1 MNDQNTGESPRE
13 SGDSRK
19 ISGGTGAIVAQ
30 GDSAQTIYS
39 YDLTGEK
46 ARIPEDE
53 LVAVGQEFERKIRG
67 RQEWV
72 RTALAVGAFLSL
84 VAFLGFLMGSV
95 YSKITVDNIEKI
107 ATVVV
112 TPLTGIVGTII
123 GFYFAERRS
132 GGTRE
137 LL

>member
-1 MNDQNTGESPRE
+1 MSDQRAEGPQPESVVDRNG
-13 SGDSRK
+13 GDVV
-19 ISGGTGAIVAQ
+19 GGAPSPAAYT
-30 GDSAQTIYS
+30 
-39 YDLTGEK
+39 YDLTTKERP
-46 ARIPEDE
+46 RIPEGQ
-53 LVAVGQEFERKIRG
+53 LVAVAPFEQTILG

-72 RTALAVGAFLSL
+72 RTALAVGAFSSL
-84 VAFLGFLMGSV
+84 VAVLAFLLGSV
-95 YSKITVDNIEKI
+95 YKEVTIDNIEKV

-137 LL
+137 PTE

>member
-1 MNDQNTGESPRE
+1 MPLSFRQRM
-13 SGDSRK
+13 
-19 ISGGTGAIVAQ
+19 
-30 GDSAQTIYS
+30 
-39 YDLTGEK
+39 LT
-46 ARIPEDE
+46 
-53 LVAVGQEFERKIRG
+53 

-84 VAFLGFLMGSV
+84 VAILISLLASV
-95 YSKITVDNIEKI
+95 FSELTAENIEKV

-132 GGTRE
+132 DGEANADSDPGRDIRR
-137 LL
+137 

>member
-1 MNDQNTGESPRE
+1 MNDQNSGASPPE
-13 SGDSRK
+13 SGDN
-19 ISGGTGAIVAQ
+19 
-30 GDSAQTIYS
+30 AQTIYS
-39 YDLTGEK
+39 FDLSGEK
-46 ARIPEDE
+46 AHIPEDR
-53 LVAVGQEFERKIRG
+53 LVEVGKEFENKIWG

-84 VAFLGFLMGSV
+84 VAVLGFLMGAV
-95 YSKITVDNIEKI
+95 YKQITVDNIEKI

-123 GFYFAERRS
+123 GFYFAERRI

-137 LL
+137 LKTGQT